1 MGSESGRGLVPTLEL
16 TSDPSPNEERLEAN
30 DISPFVFT
38 GELWKMLLELA
49 ADVCRRLLLLS
60 FTFLSRAQPKFTFDR

>member
-16 TSDPSPNEERLEAN
+16 TSDRSPNEERLEAN

-38 GELWKMLLELA
+38 GEL
-49 ADVCRRLLLLS
+49 
-60 FTFLSRAQPKFTFDR
+60 